1 MDNAET
7 WILFKHCYGDLCIIY
22 EVETWK
28 ASQQKIEKYEFC
40 SMAISASVE

>member
-7 WILFKHCYGDLCIIY
+7 WILFYGDLCIIY